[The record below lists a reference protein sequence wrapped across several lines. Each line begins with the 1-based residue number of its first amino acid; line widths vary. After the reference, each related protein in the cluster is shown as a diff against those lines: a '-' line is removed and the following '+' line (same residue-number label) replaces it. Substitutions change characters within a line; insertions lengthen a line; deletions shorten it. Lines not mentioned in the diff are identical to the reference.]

1 MDVIL
6 LQDVETLGTAGDIVK
21 VKPGYARNYLFP
33 RGFALRSS
41 KRNRAVAEEKKRNVE
56 MRTNRLEQANRSLAN
71 KISKTELT
79 FEMQVGDEEKMFG
92 AVTTKDIQAALEE
105 KGISIDRS
113 ALMLE
118 ESIKALGIYH
128 LPVKLAGEHTAEIL
142 AELGIKPAAAQ

>member
-6 LQDVETLGTAGDIVK
+6 LQDVQTLGAAGDIVK

-33 RGFALRSS
+33 KGFALRSS
-41 KRNRAVAEEKKRNVE
+41 KRNLAVAEEKKRNIE
-56 MRTNRLEQANRSLAN
+56 MSSKRIEQANMSLVN
-71 KISKTELT
+71 KISKIELT

-92 AVTTKDIQAALEE
+92 AVTTKDIQTALEE

-113 ALMLE
+113 ALMLD

-128 LPVKLAGEHTAEIL
+128 IPVNLAGELTTEIKIYV
-142 AELGIKPAAAQ
+142 IKT

>member
-6 LQDVETLGTAGDIVK
+6 LQDVQTLGTAGDIVK

-41 KRNRAVAEEKKRNVE
+41 KRNRAVAEEKKRNIE
-56 MRTNRLEQANRSLAN
+56 MSSKRLKQANKALAN
-71 KISKTELT
+71 KIRKTELT
-79 FEMQVGDEEKMFG
+79 FEMKVGDEEKMFG
-92 AVTTKDIQAALEE
+92 TVTTRDIQTALEE

-113 ALMLE
+113 ALMLN

-128 LPVKLAGEHTAEIL
+128 IPVSLSGDLTAEIKIYV
-142 AELGIKPAAAQ
+142 IKT

>member
-6 LQDVETLGTAGDIVK
+6 LQDVETLGTAGNIVK

-41 KRNRAVAEEKKRNVE
+41 KRNRSVAEEKKRNIE
-56 MRTNRLEQANRSLAN
+56 MGSKRLEQANKSLAN

-92 AVTTKDIQAALEE
+92 TVTTRDIQTALEE
-105 KGISIDRS
+105 KGISIDLYRFLQICLDFYRFVWIS
-113 ALMLE
+113 T
-118 ESIKALGIYH
+118 Y
-128 LPVKLAGEHTAEIL
+128 VYRFVFV
-142 AELGIKPAAAQ
+142 

>member
-6 LQDVETLGTAGDIVK
+6 LQDVQTLGTAGDIVK

-33 RGFALRSS
+33 KGFALRSS
-41 KRNRAVAEEKKRNVE
+41 KRNLAVAEEKKRNIE
-56 MRTNRLEQANRSLAN
+56 MSSKRIEQANMSLVN
-71 KISKTELT
+71 KISKIELT

-92 AVTTKDIQAALEE
+92 TVTTKDIQTALEE

-113 ALMLE
+113 ALILD

-128 LPVKLAGEHTAEIL
+128 IPVNLAGELTAEIKIYV
-142 AELGIKPAAAQ
+142 IKT

>member
-6 LQDVETLGTAGDIVK
+6 LQDVQALGTAGDIVK

-41 KRNRAVAEEKKRNVE
+41 KRNRAVVEEKKRNIE
-56 MRTNRLEQANRSLAN
+56 MSSKRIEQANISLVN
-71 KISKTELT
+71 KISKIELT

-92 AVTTKDIQAALEE
+92 AVTTKDIQTALEE
-105 KGISIDRS
+105 KGISIERS
-113 ALMLE
+113 ALMLD

-128 LPVKLAGEHTAEIL
+128 IPVNLAGELTAEIKIYV
-142 AELGIKPAAAQ
+142 IKI

>member
-6 LQDVETLGTAGDIVK
+6 LQDVKTLGTEGDIVK

-41 KRNRAVAEEKKRNVE
+41 KRNRSVAEEKKRNIE
-56 MRTNRLEQANRSLAN
+56 MSSKRLEQENKSLAN

-79 FEMQVGDEEKMFG
+79 FEMKVGDEEKMFG
-92 AVTTKDIQAALEE
+92 TVTTRDIQTALEE

-113 ALMLE
+113 VLMLN

-128 LPVKLAGEHTAEIL
+128 IPVNLAGELTAEIKIYV
-142 AELGIKPAAAQ
+142 IKT

>member
-6 LQDVETLGTAGDIVK
+6 LQDVQTLGTAGDIVK

-41 KRNRAVAEEKKRNVE
+41 KRNRAVVEEKKRNIE
-56 MRTNRLEQANRSLAN
+56 MSSKRIEQENLSLVN
-71 KISKTELT
+71 KINKIELT

-92 AVTTKDIQAALEE
+92 TVTTKDIQTALEE

-113 ALMLE
+113 ALMLDD
-118 ESIKALGIYH
+118 SIKALGIYH
-128 LPVKLAGEHTAEIL
+128 IPVNLAGELTAEIKIYV
-142 AELGIKPAAAQ
+142 IKT

>member
-6 LQDVETLGTAGDIVK
+6 LQDVQTLGTAGDIVK

-41 KRNRAVAEEKKRNVE
+41 KRNRAVAEEKKRNIE
-56 MRTNRLEQANRSLAN
+56 MSSKRIERENMSLVN
-71 KISKTELT
+71 KISKIELT

-92 AVTTKDIQAALEE
+92 TVTTKDIQTALEE
-105 KGISIDRS
+105 KGISIDRN
-113 ALMLE
+113 ALMLD

-128 LPVKLAGEHTAEIL
+128 IPVNLAGELTAEIKIYV
-142 AELGIKPAAAQ
+142 IKT

>member
-6 LQDVETLGTAGDIVK
+6 LQDVQTLGTAGDIVK

-41 KRNRAVAEEKKRNVE
+41 KRNRAVVEEKKSNIE
-56 MRTNRLEQANRSLAN
+56 MSSKRIEQANMSLVN
-71 KISKTELT
+71 KISKIELT

-92 AVTTKDIQAALEE
+92 AVTTKDIQTALEE

-113 ALMLE
+113 ALMLD

-128 LPVKLAGEHTAEIL
+128 IPVNLAGELTAEIKIYV
-142 AELGIKPAAAQ
+142 IKI

>member
-41 KRNRAVAEEKKRNVE
+41 NRNRAVAEEKKRNVE
-56 MRTNRLEQANRSLAN
+56 MRAKRLEQANQTLAN

-92 AVTTKDIQAALEE
+92 TVTTKDIQAALEE
-105 KGISIDRS
+105 KGISIDR
-113 ALMLE
+113 
-118 ESIKALGIYH
+118 I
-128 LPVKLAGEHTAEIL
+128 
-142 AELGIKPAAAQ
+142 

>member
-6 LQDVETLGTAGDIVK
+6 LQDVNTLGNAGDIVK

-41 KRNRAVAEEKKRNVE
+41 KRNRSVAEEKKRNIE
-56 MRTNRLEQANRSLAN
+56 MSSKRLEQENKSLAN

-92 AVTTKDIQAALEE
+92 AVTIKDIRAALEE

-113 ALMLE
+113 ALMLN
-118 ESIKALGIYH
+118 ESINALGIYH
-128 LPVKLAGEHTAEIL
+128 IPVNLSGELTAEIKIYV
-142 AELGIKPAAAQ
+142 IKT